1 MKELVIE
8 AERKNLSQVQAFVD
22 EQLEEAGCP
31 MLTQTAIDIAV
42 EELFVNIASYA
53 YRPEIGIAVIQV
65 SVFEDPLSVEITFID
80 NGKQYDPL
88 AKDDPDTTLSVKER
102 KKGGLGIFMVK
113 KSMDNVKYEYK
124 DGKNI
129 LTIKKHL
136 S

>member
-1 MKELVIE
+1 M
-8 AERKNLSQVQAFVD
+8 
-22 EQLEEAGCP
+22 EEAGCP

-42 EELFVNIASYA
+42 EELFVNIAGYA